1 MLLNDFMMDTDR
13 KMISFSFSLLNEV
26 NEKIQR
32 KILFYE
38 NQVLSYVQKQ
48 IDTFIQSLNISI
60 TLQTICRS
68 ELSALIQSKLNR
80 MLAQYS
86 LFRSC

>member
-38 NQVLSYVQKQ
+38 NQVLSYVQNQ
-48 IDTFIQSLNISI
+48 IDYFIKSLNISK

-68 ELSALIQSKLNR
+68 ELSALIKSKLNM